1 MYVPIA
7 KGDQDQVQTE
17 WWVRDDYDIPNGTIG
32 RIEVHCG
39 PLAYLFDLAG
49 AEQTIGQFLGPGDA
63 EIIDCYEENGVGY
76 IEYRA
81 IGVVW
86 WVVVLAVLGG
96 LAALGIIAFTVV
108 SSVQVSRVNPA
119 MFSWQLWLLVV
130 AVIAAIAIMI
140 ILTARQG
147 RIAAGPVQIGG

>member
-7 KGDQDQVQTE
+7 SGDQENVKAH
-17 WWVRDDYDIPNGTIG
+17 WWLREDYDIPNGTIG

-39 PLAYLFDLAG
+39 SLAYLFDMAG
-49 AEQTIGQFLGPGDA
+49 AEQVIGQFLGPSDA
-63 EIIDCYEENGVGY
+63 EIIDCYEENGIGY

-86 WVVVLAVLGG
+86 WVVVLGVLAG
-96 LAALGIIAFTVV
+96 LAALGVVAFTIV
-108 SSVQVSRVNPA
+108 SSVQVSRVDPT
-119 MFSWQLWLLVV
+119 MFSWQLWLLIV